1 MTVKITDKTKC
12 NLIVIIVQIC
22 ICSNI
27 GESDQTSGFSIEV
40 DIVLFSISL
49 TWRAHSLYA
58 WSAALLFSAVVSSDC
73 CVILGPP
80 STKFSQFQMVL
91 GHGRSLNHYLVMPE
105 GCVCRLPAVP
115 RIDSE
120 QLHGLQAIHQIINF
134 SLRPGFFLANISK
147 SWYLWLELVC
157 EAV

>member
-58 WSAALLFSAVVSSDC
+58 
-73 CVILGPP
+73 
-80 STKFSQFQMVL
+80 
-91 GHGRSLNHYLVMPE
+91 
-105 GCVCRLPAVP
+105 
-115 RIDSE
+115 
-120 QLHGLQAIHQIINF
+120 
-134 SLRPGFFLANISK
+134 
-147 SWYLWLELVC
+147 
-157 EAV
+157 